1 MRRADPHQALIRALI
16 GRWPGLLV
24 LAGTSEPWASATY
37 TGVRHTLTCAA
48 GPDLTGIGEEEFALP
63 GHFVADI
70 TAERAGVR
78 LTIEALTIEDA

>member
-37 TGVRHTLTCAA
+37 TGARHTLTCAA
-48 GPDLTGIGEEEFALP
+48 GPDLTGIGE
-63 GHFVADI
+63 
-70 TAERAGVR
+70 
-78 LTIEALTIEDA
+78 